1 MPSHHAQGKEVD
13 EGSINK
19 GGGRGGGH
27 RVPQVTQSGAGDGVE
42 QEAGQVFSG
51 YRGLSLWDWQKLILC
66 GYISSQLNQITF
78 AFKTF

>member
-1 MPSHHAQGKEVD
+1 MRAPSTR
-13 EGSINK
+13 
-19 GGGRGGGH
+19 GGRGGGH
-27 RVPQVTQSGAGDGVE
+27 RVLQVTQSGAGDGVE